1 MKIMC
6 LAIAIIGLT
15 AVNPANAQQPMAVKI
30 VGIGATSCRSFVE
43 QATPDRSSQRQYL
56 AWMQGYMSGI
66 VIARPVGVDEG
77 IDLNPKTFPLAQ
89 QIKFIRDYCLNA
101 PSDSFADAVEA
112 LFKKLRSIS
121 ST

>member
-1 MKIMC
+1 MC
-6 LAIAIIGLT
+6 LAIAIIGLI
-15 AVNPANAQQPMAVKI
+15 AANPANAQQPIAVKI
-30 VGIGATSCRSFVE
+30 VGIGATSCGSFVE
-43 QATPDRSSQRQYL
+43 QAKANPSSQRQYL

-66 VIARPVGVDEG
+66 VIARPIGVDEG

-101 PSDSFADAVEA
+101 PIDSFADAVEA